1 MQVRFSQPEWV
12 ERVTSTNSALIER
25 LDRGDPL
32 NDGYVLAAREQT
44 AGRGR
49 GQRQWQ
55 SQPGRDLCCS
65 LVLRTAVEPSQLSS
79 LSIAVSLGVA
89 ACLEGFGVSAQT
101 KWPNDVIVDGR
112 KIAGILPELPAASP
126 TRAGTAATASG
137 EGATR
142 ETWAVVVGIGVN
154 VGMSAAEAALIDQPA
169 TSLLVQT
176 GVTSEP
182 ERVLT
187 ALLPA
192 LTPWV
197 DDWETGGFA
206 ALRPSWEMRCAG
218 LGERVTV
225 VDGNSRHTGILT
237 GFGDAGQLH
246 LDAGSGTTVEIWS
259 GHLLLVS
266 S

>member
-1 MQVRFSQPEWV
+1 MMRVRFSQPEWV

-32 NDGYVLAAREQT
+32 TDGYVLAAREQT

-49 GQRQWQ
+49 GKRQWQ

-65 LVLRTAVEPSQLSS
+65 LVLRTAVEPSRLSS
-79 LSIAVSLGVA
+79 LSMAVSLGVA
-89 ACLEGFGVSAQT
+89 ACLEGFGVAAQT

-112 KIAGILPELPAASP
+112 KIAGILPES
-126 TRAGTAATASG
+126 RAGIA
-137 EGATR
+137 
-142 ETWAVVVGIGVN
+142 AVVVGIGVN
-154 VGMSAAEAALIDQPA
+154 VGMMAAEAARIDQPA
-169 TSLLVQT
+169 TSLQIET
-176 GVTSEP
+176 GVTNEP

-187 ALLPA
+187 ALLTA

-197 DDWETGGFA
+197 DDWERDGFA

-218 LGERVTV
+218 LGEPVTV
-225 VDGNSRHTGILT
+225 VDGNNRHTGILT

-246 LDAGSGTTVEIWS
+246 LDAGAGTTLEIWS
-259 GHLLLVS
+259 GHLLLTS
-266 S
+266 GT